1 MNQFKWEN
9 KIQIAFFEL
18 TIPLKSSETSDPS
31 FKKNRK
37 KETLTTDNYF
47 IPLQALNMFSVGM
60 GGNHPD
66 TWSFVWL
73 ML

>member
-31 FKKNRK
+31 FKKIEKRK
-37 KETLTTDNYF
+37 
-47 IPLQALNMFSVGM
+47 
-60 GGNHPD
+60 H
-66 TWSFVWL
+66 
-73 ML
+73 